1 MQNRDDC
8 FRRLTNDRQQRSL
21 VEAAQRLRRDWLQ
34 FNFSAP
40 RLWGDVRP
48 AILLYVYGEDY
59 RRFGTGES
67 LCPPRDIDEIGRM
80 DASLN
85 LLGRPQ
91 PPNLPVVAER
101 SSRSLTTD
109 ETQFLAERGW
119 LDNQNQLTDAEYR
132 FLREKGL
139 GMG

>member
-1 MQNRDDC
+1 MQNRDDR

-109 ETQFLAERGW
+109 ETQFLQERGW
-119 LDNQNQLTDAEYR
+119 LENHLTDAEKA
-132 FLREKGL
+132 FLRENGL
-139 GMG
+139 WMG